1 MNHISK
7 TNYKPNPTKQKI
19 ENRGRKEIM
28 KKLQLDEN
36 TDFSMSNPLT
46 SMKLLAILYK
56 RKSLKDF
63 SH

>member
-1 MNHISK
+1 
-7 TNYKPNPTKQKI
+7 
-19 ENRGRKEIM
+19 M

-36 TDFSMSNPLT
+36 TDCLMRNPWAQ
-46 SMKLLAILYK
+46 MKLLAILYK

>member
-1 MNHISK
+1 
-7 TNYKPNPTKQKI
+7 
-19 ENRGRKEIM
+19 M

-36 TDFSMSNPLT
+36 TDCLMRNPCAP
-46 SMKLLAILYK
+46 MKLLAILYK